1 MVLKERRA
9 IPPKT
14 GAGFEVLRGR
24 LIKVID
30 SNGSIAAGKG
40 SDLYSNLYT
49 FMSKRG
55 EYVLFEAR
63 MDMVVALSAC
73 SVEESACN
81 GHRCAPI
88 GIEIWGV

>member
-9 IPPKT
+9 IPPRT

-30 SNGSIAAGKG
+30 SNG
-40 SDLYSNLYT
+40 
-49 FMSKRG
+49 
-55 EYVLFEAR
+55 
-63 MDMVVALSAC
+63 
-73 SVEESACN
+73 
-81 GHRCAPI
+81 HRCAPI

>member
-1 MVLKERRA
+1 MERWDGAERA
-9 IPPKT
+9 AGDT
-14 GAGFEVLRGR
+14 SQDRGGFEVLRGR

-55 EYVLFEAR
+55 DNVLFEAR
-63 MDMVVALSAC
+63 MDMMVAL
-73 SVEESACN
+73 SACN